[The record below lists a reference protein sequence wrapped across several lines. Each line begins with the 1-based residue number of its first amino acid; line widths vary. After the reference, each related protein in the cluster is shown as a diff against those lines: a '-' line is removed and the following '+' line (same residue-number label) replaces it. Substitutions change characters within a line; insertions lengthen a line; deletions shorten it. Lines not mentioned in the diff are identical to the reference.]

1 MHIIVCKIHIR
12 TDTMRELTKNRAG
25 LLRLFLTNP
34 EQSFYMQEIGR
45 ILGKKPGN
53 FQRTINNMVKEGVLT
68 SEYKANARYF
78 KANKNYPL
86 YKELKSIVFKTVGV
100 AGSLKE
106 VLEKI
111 GNINFSFIYGSY
123 AKAEESYLS
132 DIDLAI
138 IGKPDEDRLIKEL
151 DRFETV
157 LKREI
162 NYKVYTPQEL
172 NKEIKEKEPFILEIL
187 KGKKIM
193 LIGDENG
200 LRKISKG

>member
-1 MHIIVCKIHIR
+1 
-12 TDTMRELTKNRAG
+12 MRELTKNRAE
-25 LLRLFLTNP
+25 LLKLCLTNP

-53 FQRTINNMVKEGVLT
+53 FQRTINNMVKEGILT

-100 AGSLKE
+100 TGSLKK

-123 AKAEESYLS
+123 AKAKESYLS
-132 DIDLAI
+132 DIDLII
-138 IGKPDEDRLIKEL
+138 IGKPDEDRVIKEL
-151 DRFETV
+151 DRLERV

-162 NYKVYTPQEL
+162 NYKLYT
-172 NKEIKEKEPFILEIL
+172 
-187 KGKKIM
+187 
-193 LIGDENG
+193 
-200 LRKISKG
+200 LRHI

>member
-1 MHIIVCKIHIR
+1 
-12 TDTMRELTKNRAG
+12 MRELTKNRAE

-53 FQRTINNMVKEGVLT
+53 FQRTINNMAKEGILT

-78 KANKNYPL
+78 KVDKNYPL

-106 VLEKI
+106 VLKKI

-123 AKAEESYLS
+123 AEAKEGYLS
-132 DIDLAI
+132 DIDLVI
-138 IGKPDEDRLIKEL
+138 VGKPDEDRLIKEL
-151 DRFETV
+151 DRLERV

-162 NYKVYTPQEL
+162 NYKLYTPQGFK
-172 NKEIKEKEPFILEIL
+172 KETKEREPFILEIL
-187 KGKKIM
+187 KDKKIM

-200 LRKISKG
+200 LQKISKG